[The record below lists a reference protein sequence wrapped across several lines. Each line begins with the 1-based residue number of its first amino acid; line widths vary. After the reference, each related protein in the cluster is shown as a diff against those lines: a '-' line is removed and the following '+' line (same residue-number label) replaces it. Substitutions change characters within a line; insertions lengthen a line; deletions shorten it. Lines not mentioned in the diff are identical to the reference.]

1 VSLELGG
8 KSPNIILP
16 DADIVRA
23 AKGAADG
30 IFYNQGQVCTAASR
44 LYVHASVLDQVLEE
58 LQRHAAA
65 HVLGNGLD
73 PANSMGPLVSAR
85 QLDT

>member
-1 VSLELGG
+1 M
-8 KSPNIILP
+8 
-16 DADIVRA
+16 RA

-73 PANSMGPLVSAR
+73 PANSMGPLVSAPAAGLR
-85 QLDT
+85 SRATCSAARRRAPN